1 MTTEALKIDNL
12 TSGYGARKVLKDI
25 SLTISEGS
33 IVGIIGPNG
42 HGKSTLIKSLSGL
55 VNTWSGQVY
64 FKNVAIDNNLEAHD
78 RVRQGLIQIPQ
89 GDLIFPDMTVEENLL
104 VGGYLVSDHDE
115 LQRRLERVYK
125 LFDRLLERQ
134 NQVARTLSGGE
145 RRMLS
150 IGRGLMSDGYLMMLD
165 EPSLGLAPKIID
177 QVYEVIANLRE
188 ISPSLLVVEE
198 NPTRLQEIAD
208 WIYLMDDGEFVW
220 NGSSKD
226 LKDNEDILSTYLGV

>member
-12 TSGYGARKVLKDI
+12 TSGYGTRKVLKDI

-55 VNTWSGQVY
+55 INTWSGQVY

>member
-1 MTTEALKIDNL
+1 
-12 TSGYGARKVLKDI
+12 
-25 SLTISEGS
+25 
-33 IVGIIGPNG
+33 
-42 HGKSTLIKSLSGL
+42 
-55 VNTWSGQVY
+55 
-64 FKNVAIDNNLEAHD
+64 
-78 RVRQGLIQIPQ
+78 
-89 GDLIFPDMTVEENLL
+89 MTVEENLL
-104 VGGYLVSDHDE
+104 VGGYLVSDQDE

-165 EPSLGLAPKIID
+165 EPSLGLAPKLID

-198 NPTRLQEIAD
+198 NPARLQEIAD

>member
-12 TSGYGARKVLKDI
+12 TSGYGTRKVLKDI

-55 VNTWSGQVY
+55 INTWSGQVY

-104 VGGYLVSDHDE
+104 VGGYLVNDHDE

>member
-12 TSGYGARKVLKDI
+12 TSGYGTRKVLKDI

-55 VNTWSGQVY
+55 INTWSGQVY

-104 VGGYLVSDHDE
+104 VGGYLVNDHDE

-165 EPSLGLAPKIID
+165 EPSLGLAPKLID

>member
-12 TSGYGARKVLKDI
+12 TSGYGTRKVLKDI

>member
-12 TSGYGARKVLKDI
+12 TSGYGTRKVLKDI

-55 VNTWSGQVY
+55 INTWSGQVY
-64 FKNVAIDNNLEAHD
+64 FKNVAIDNSLEAHD
-78 RVRQGLIQIPQ
+78 RVKQGLIQIPQ

-104 VGGYLVSDHDE
+104 VGGYLVNDHDE

-145 RRMLS
+145 SQRIRLAS
-150 IGRGLMSDGYLMMLD
+150 QIGSGLTGVLYVLD
-165 EPSLGLAPKIID
+165 EPSIGLH
-177 QVYEVIANLRE
+177 Q
-188 ISPSLLVVEE
+188 
-198 NPTRLQEIAD
+198 
-208 WIYLMDDGEFVW
+208 
-220 NGSSKD
+220 
-226 LKDNEDILSTYLGV
+226 KDNQQLISTLFKLINSQESTCLKNCSK

>member
-12 TSGYGARKVLKDI
+12 TSGYGTRKVLKDV

-33 IVGIIGPNG
+33 
-42 HGKSTLIKSLSGL
+42 LIKSLSGL
-55 VNTWSGQVY
+55 INTWSGQVY
-64 FKNVAIDNNLEAHD
+64 FKNVAIDNSLEAHD
-78 RVRQGLIQIPQ
+78 RVKQGLIQIPQ

-104 VGGYLVSDHDE
+104 VGGYLVNDHDE

-165 EPSLGLAPKIID
+165 EPSLGLAPKLID

-198 NPTRLQEIAD
+198 NPARLQEIAD

>member
-1 MTTEALKIDNL
+1 
-12 TSGYGARKVLKDI
+12 
-25 SLTISEGS
+25 
-33 IVGIIGPNG
+33 
-42 HGKSTLIKSLSGL
+42 
-55 VNTWSGQVY
+55 
-64 FKNVAIDNNLEAHD
+64 
-78 RVRQGLIQIPQ
+78 
-89 GDLIFPDMTVEENLL
+89 MTVEENLL
-104 VGGYLVSDHDE
+104 VGGYLVNDHDE

-165 EPSLGLAPKIID
+165 EPSLGLAPKLID

-198 NPTRLQEIAD
+198 NPARLQEIAD

>member
-12 TSGYGARKVLKDI
+12 TSGYGTRKVLKDI

-55 VNTWSGQVY
+55 INTWSGQVY

-78 RVRQGLIQIPQ
+78 RVKQGLIQIPQ

-104 VGGYLVSDHDE
+104 VGGYLVSDQDE

-165 EPSLGLAPKIID
+165 EPSLGLAPKLID

-198 NPTRLQEIAD
+198 NPARLQEIAD